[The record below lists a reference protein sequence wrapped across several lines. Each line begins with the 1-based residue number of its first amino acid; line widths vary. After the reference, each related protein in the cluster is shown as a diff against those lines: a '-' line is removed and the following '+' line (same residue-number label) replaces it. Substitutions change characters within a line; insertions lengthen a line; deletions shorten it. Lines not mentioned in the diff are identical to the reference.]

1 MPLLIEGTT
10 NQTESPNQIKC
21 WCLVRGENRS
31 PWGKTS
37 QNRIENQP
45 TQSVDEE
52 IEPGPY
58 RRVLSSLCQACSL
71 WYHAIHQ
78 SNPVMHQSFETP
90 APPAPQFGLERGIH
104 FLCKW
109 KWVKSSF
116 PGIKVSGAFPRTYC
130 STHSTPFVKQLI
142 IACFPSFC
150 NWSVTKKD
158 QNVKIPYHWQNL
170 TCNFSLTE
178 NVGPHM
184 HVAIQIYI
192 SFDS

>member
-1 MPLLIEGTT
+1 MLVFGERGKP
-10 NQTESPNQIKC
+10 ES
-21 WCLVRGENRS
+21 LGENLS
-31 PWGKTS
+31 K
-37 QNRIENQP
+37 QNREP
-45 TQSVDEE
+45 TNSVGGWGNWTGA
-52 IEPGPY
+52 ISASALIPVPSL
-58 RRVLSSLCQACSL
+58 LSSLCQACSL

-78 SNPVMHQSFETP
+78 SNPVMHQSFETL
-90 APPAPQFGLERGIH
+90 APPPPPQFGLERGMH

-142 IACFPSFC
+142 IASFPSFC
-150 NWSVTKKD
+150 NWSVNKKD
-158 QNVKIPYHWQNL
+158 QNVKIPYHWQNV